1 MFCKFGNE
9 MNDAKATIVDN
20 YFITECMPYANSEC
34 VKIYLYGLY
43 KCQSNENNT
52 IKDFAEELMLSEKEV
67 EEAFWYWQQEG
78 LVRVIE
84 QNPIEVIYLPSKNKK
99 IKKDKFN
106 ESKYEDFVLGVQSYF
121 EGVRQ
126 ILPTEFNAYIEVMER
141 FKMDQMAM
149 LRIIKYCIDYKDKS
163 VGYPYIVQVAKN
175 WAYSG
180 ILNFKAVE
188 EKIAELGL
196 TDEKLMDILKT
207 LGIKRSATLDEKQLY
222 VKWTNTFGFL
232 YETIIYVAKTQKKKG
247 GTNKLDYL
255 LTKYFEQKLFS
266 EAEILEFETNR
277 QQIFA
282 LAKKVSVALG
292 KYYEVYDNV
301 VDTYILPW
309 KNKGYEDKTLETIAN
324 ICFKSSVRTLEGMD
338 NYIQK
343 LFKLGLVTED
353 SIFEYIK
360 NIQANDSKINEIFE
374 KLGISKKIRQNDREL
389 YKTWTQDWKISEEL
403 LHYSIPLCLGKE
415 NALSYLNKV
424 LSNYKDKGIYTIEL
438 LESNKNLQ
446 NAEKTT
452 KTNSSK
458 LKISSYTN
466 EELVAMFENLDEV
479 EI

>member
-9 MNDAKATIVDN
+9 MNESKATVVDN

-34 VKIYLYGLY
+34 IKIYLYGLY

-52 IKDFAEELMLSEKEV
+52 LKDFANELMLSEKEV

-84 QNPIEVIYLPSKNKK
+84 QNPIEIIYLPSKNRKTR
-99 IKKDKFN
+99 KDKFN
-106 ESKYEDFVLGVQSYF
+106 ESKYEDFILGVQSYF

-126 ILPTEFNAYIEVMER
+126 ILPTEFSAYIEVMER

-175 WAYSG
+175 WAYGG
-180 ILNFKAVE
+180 ILNLNAVE
-188 EKIAELGL
+188 EKIKELGL
-196 TDEKLMDILKT
+196 TDEKLLDVLKT
-207 LGIKRSATLDEKQLY
+207 LGIRRSATLDEKQLY
-222 VKWTNTFGFL
+222 VKWTKTFGFL

-247 GTNKLDYL
+247 GTNKLDFL

-277 QQIFA
+277 QQIFS

-324 ICFKSSVRTLEGMD
+324 LCFKSSVRTLEGMD

-353 SIFEYIK
+353 SIFEYIN

-403 LHYSIPLCLGKE
+403 IHHSIPLCLGKE
-415 NALSYLNKV
+415 NSLSYLNKV
-424 LSNYKDKGIYTIEL
+424 LSNYKDKGIYTLEL

-452 KTNSSK
+452 NTNSSK
-458 LKISSYTN
+458 LKIYSYTD
-466 EELVAMFENLDEV
+466 EELTAMFENLDEV